1 MRGFN
6 ANDPAVMKQ
15 QWQKF
20 YFRGEFAEAGIKA
33 TTHENKLRLNEPK
46 AEG

>member
-6 ANDPAVMKQ
+6 ANDPAVLKQ

-33 TTHENKLRLNEPK
+33 ATLENKLRLIDPK
-46 AEG
+46 TEG